1 MNIVV
6 SLAPSSSNGKPVI
19 GDILKI
25 QVFIDQKVGNSGD
38 GWEIASDDTAAW
50 VPAGGVTASA
60 ASLRAL
66 PSDGNTTKLEF
77 EAMVH
82 QPGALTV
89 GPFRIRNQVSKEEVE
104 IPSSLIA
111 GAETESGTKPAD
123 DPPWLY
129 SSMPF
134 GGWNWLFIGILL
146 ALTLISAALV
156 GRNAWNRLKNHLTRH
171 LTHTDRALHA
181 LANLQKYSRS
191 KKPLQLEEWK
201 KFSFELAG
209 ILRKYSDENFKL
221 DSRDMTDREFLHIL
235 RSQPKA
241 SPWVNLIAGILAT
254 ITEVRYGQ
262 KELDASVVPGL
273 LLDARKFV
281 ESTSIDPKEGNGSK

>member
-6 SLAPSSSNGKPVI
+6 SLAPNSSNGKPVV

-66 PSDGNTTKLEF
+66 PSDGNSTKLEF

-82 QPGALTV
+82 QPGALIV
-89 GPFRIRNQVSKEEVE
+89 GPFRIRNQVSKEELE
-104 IPSSLIA
+104 IPPSLIA
-111 GAETESGTKPAD
+111 GAETDAGTKPAEE
-123 DPPWLY
+123 PPWLY

-134 GGWNWLFIGILL
+134 GGWNWTLIGVLL
-146 ALTLISAALV
+146 AIVLV
-156 GRNAWNRLKNHLTRH
+156 AGAILGRKAWRRLKDHLTRH

-181 LANLQKYSRS
+181 LANLQKYARS

-209 ILRKYSDENFKL
+209 ILRKFSDENFKL
-221 DSRDMTDREFLHIL
+221 DSRDMTDREFLQSL
-235 RSQPKA
+235 RLQPKA

-254 ITEVRYGQ
+254 ITEVRYGR

-281 ESTSIDPKEGNGSK
+281 ESTSIDPKEGTGKK